1 MSDNDV
7 EQSLLFK
14 IAQAYYL
21 EGVTQEEIGRRFGL
35 SRIKVSRLLKKARE
49 QHLVQITIAA
59 PSGSLAEAEQQLAN
73 HLGLDELVIAD
84 IHTFDGPAVT
94 RALGAAAA
102 PVLLR
107 HLDGRATLAVS
118 AGSTLSAVVDALP
131 RRMWPQVT
139 VVQMLGGVGRAEA
152 ETQGADIVRR
162 LAATLGARPQM
173 LASPGIVASRQ
184 VRDALLSDPQVFD
197 TLSLAAAA
205 QVALVGIGIPTQTS
219 SRLGQGTILTA
230 ADLDELAAHHAV
242 GDIALRYFDG
252 EGRPVHTGLDQR
264 IIGLEHE
271 QIRRIPCVIA
281 VAGGM
286 AKLAAIRAVLKG
298 HLANVL
304 VTDIYVARRILEEV
318 ERGQL

>member
-14 IAQAYYL
+14 VAQAYYL
-21 EGVTQEEIGRRFGL
+21 EGATQEEIGRRFGL
-35 SRIKVSRLLKKARE
+35 SRIKVSRLLKRARDE
-49 QHLVQITIAA
+49 HVVQITVAA

-84 IHTFDGPAVT
+84 INAFDGPTVT

-118 AGSTLSAVVDALP
+118 AGSALSAVVDALP
-131 RRMWPQVT
+131 RRVWPQVT
-139 VVQMLGGVGRAEA
+139 VVQMLGGVGRADA

-173 LASPGIVASRQ
+173 LASPGIVATRQ

-197 TLSLAAAA
+197 TLSRAAGA
-205 QVALVGIGIPTQTS
+205 QVALVGIGIPAQTS
-219 SRLGQGTILTA
+219 SRLGQGAILTA
-230 ADLDELAAHHAV
+230 ADVDELAAHHAV
-242 GDIALRYFDG
+242 GDIALRFFDG
-252 EGRPVHTGLDQR
+252 DGQLVHTSLDQR

-304 VTDIYVARRILEEV
+304 VTDVYVARRILEEV